1 MKKIRKGV
9 FTGLVCLLAAALT
22 ALLLLVTLFFPS
34 GKGLPQGVQEYPLA
48 NTYSRNM
55 ENRLLD
61 AVSDITSVKKKYW
74 IPEDAAAAPPPRRE
88 GYGSSSDPEELKNL
102 LTRAAEVLEG
112 QDTYFDPEMEL
123 FPGSEVTYYL
133 DETILAI
140 TWKQAIHSM
149 AVTFSEVKV
158 MDPSQFRRYVA
169 GDEFGSGKLML
180 TTEMSQAV
188 NAVVACSGDF
198 YGYRPDGCVVLGGR
212 VMRSTKSLP
221 DTCYV
226 DEDGNLLLTRHK
238 YFDSL
243 TEHQAFVD
251 ENHIRFTLSF
261 GPNLVMDGEPHPMYE
276 YPIGELEENYTRAA
290 LGQRDRLHY
299 LYIACNKEGDCT
311 YAPDIGVFAR
321 LVASTG
327 CTQVYN
333 VDGGQTATVVMDN
346 QVINQVNYGSQRR
359 ISDIIYFATA
369 LPGKE

>member
-1 MKKIRKGV
+1 MKNHKLLL
-9 FTGLVCLLAAALT
+9 TCLACLT
-22 ALLLLVTLFFPS
+22 ALALTVLLLGAFLFFPS
-34 GKGLPQGVQEYPLA
+34 GKAAPQGSQEYNPG

-61 AVSDITSVKKKYW
+61 TVSDITSVKKKYW
-74 IPEDAAAAPPPRRE
+74 IPEDAAAAPQPRRE
-88 GYGSSSDPEELKNL
+88 GYGVTSNPRELKDL
-102 LTRAAEVLEG
+102 LDRAGDVLEG
-112 QDTYFDPEMEL
+112 QSTFFDPDMEL
-123 FPGSEVTYYL
+123 FPGSEVHYYL

-140 TWKQAIHSM
+140 TWKQAIDNM

-158 MDPSQFRRYVA
+158 MDASQFRRYVA

-188 NAVVACSGDF
+188 NAVVACSGDY
-198 YGYRPDGCVVLGGR
+198 YGYRPDGSVVYAGR
-212 VMRSTKSLP
+212 VMRSSKALP
-221 DTCYV
+221 DICYV
-226 DEDGNLLLTRHK
+226 DEEGDLLLTRRK
-238 YFDSL
+238 FFDSL
-243 TEHQAFVD
+243 SEHQAYVE
-251 ENHIRFTLSF
+251 ENHIRFSLSF
-261 GPNLVMDGEPHPMYE
+261 GPNLVMDGQMRPMYE
-276 YPIGELEENYTRAA
+276 YPIGEMEENYTRAA

-299 LYIACNKEGDCT
+299 LYIACNKEGDCL
-311 YAPDIGVFAR
+311 YAPDIGRFAK
-321 LVASTG
+321 LVATTG

>member
-1 MKKIRKGV
+1 MKKTKWVCTI
-9 FTGLVCLLAAALT
+9 LVCGML
-22 ALLLLVTLFFPS
+22 ALLSGGMLGILLFFPS
-34 GKGLPQGVQEYPLA
+34 GKGLPRGTQELNLDNAYH
-48 NTYSRNM
+48 RNM

-61 AVSDITSVKKKYW
+61 AVSDITSVKKTYW
-74 IPEDAAAAPPPRRE
+74 IPEDAPAAPKPRRE
-88 GYGSSSDPEELKNL
+88 GYGKTSDPEELRAL
-102 LTRAAEVLEG
+102 LERASEVLEG
-112 QDTYFDPEMEL
+112 QSTYFDPEMEL

-140 TWKQAIHSM
+140 TWKQSIQDM

-188 NAVVACSGDF
+188 NAVVACSGDY
-198 YGYRPDGCVVLGGR
+198 YGYRPDGSVVYEGQ
-212 VMRSTKSLP
+212 VMRSSKALP
-221 DTCYV
+221 DICYV
-226 DEDGNLLLTRHK
+226 DEDGNLLLTRRK
-238 YFDSL
+238 FFDSL
-243 TEHQAFVD
+243 AAHQAFVE
-251 ENHIRFTLSF
+251 ENRIRFSLSF
-261 GPNLVMDGEPHPMYE
+261 GPNLVMDGEAHPLYE

-299 LYIACNKEGDCT
+299 LYIACNKEGTST
-311 YAPDIGVFAR
+311 YAPDVAVFTR
-321 LVASTG
+321 LVSTTG

-333 VDGGQTATVVMDN
+333 LDGGQTATVVMDN